1 MKEILN
7 KLTSDLHFL
16 FILFVLKVQMGPSLT
31 ASRGLVIHGYLC
43 WIPSNVNKQ
52 IIQEYKF

>member
-31 ASRGLVIHGYLC
+31 ASRGLVIHGDLC
-43 WIPSNVNKQ
+43 WIPSNVISK
-52 IIQEYKF
+52 